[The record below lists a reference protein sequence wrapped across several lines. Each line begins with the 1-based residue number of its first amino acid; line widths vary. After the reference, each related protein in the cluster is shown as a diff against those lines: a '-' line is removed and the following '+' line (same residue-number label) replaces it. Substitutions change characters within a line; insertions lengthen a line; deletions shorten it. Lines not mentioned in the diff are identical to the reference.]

1 MKLKKENEKRIIW
14 YLWTVTLIIQHRN
27 IEQSSKLFDI
37 PGQEFKNLRL
47 MFKDDKSRL
56 T

>member
-1 MKLKKENEKRIIW
+1 MVWI
-14 YLWTVTLIIQHRN
+14 VTLIIQHRN
-27 IEQSSKLFDI
+27 EQSSKLFDI